1 MIPKFQGQLLTKDEH
16 VIAATNG
23 DGVSTFKLDESIPD
37 FILRDSMTMNSIDEA
52 AQFVEYSV
60 ELIGPD
66 LISSCIDKDTSQKL
80 SYATI
85 KAGFTYCMGNNG
97 GMIKVTEGWG
107 EVSVA
112 NYVVV
117 EGSGIAV
124 SQSALGSYGL
134 SKNFKTGKCS
144 ITTGWNYAP
153 YILSDETFYTNLN
166 GIMCDSAIY
175 ITGMSDNILRITCS
189 V

>member
-1 MIPKFQGQLLTKDEH
+1 
-16 VIAATNG
+16 
-23 DGVSTFKLDESIPD
+23 
-37 FILRDSMTMNSIDEA
+37 MTMNSIDEA
-52 AQFVEYSV
+52 AQSVEYSF

-112 NYVVV
+112 NDVVV
-117 EGSGIAV
+117 EGSG
-124 SQSALGSYGL
+124 
-134 SKNFKTGKCS
+134 
-144 ITTGWNYAP
+144 
-153 YILSDETFYTNLN
+153 LN